1 MELLIFEL
9 VGMGI
14 MLLVNIIVVRY
25 QNHIFFKSL
34 DKRLEKL
41 EKHEKGAREG
51 EDESFFHKA

>member
-1 MELLIFEL
+1 MELLILEI

-14 MLLVNIIVVRY
+14 MITMNFLVVKY

-51 EDESFFHKA
+51 EDENFFHKA